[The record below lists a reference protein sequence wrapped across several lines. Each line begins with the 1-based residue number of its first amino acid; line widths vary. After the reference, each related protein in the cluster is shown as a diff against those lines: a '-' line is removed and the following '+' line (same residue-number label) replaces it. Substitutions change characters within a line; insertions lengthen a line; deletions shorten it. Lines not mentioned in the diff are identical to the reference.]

1 MYRSEGEMVTM
12 IGLVTMTVLIW
23 VLASSLARESDAE
36 KRRVGM
42 GSEDSPPPART
53 DDREPV
59 QEAA

>member
-1 MYRSEGEMVTM
+1 MVTM